1 LTAYTA
7 DSIKVLKGLEGVRKR
22 PSMYIAGTGSDGY
35 HQLLREILDNA
46 VDEALAG
53 YASEIVVTLHG
64 DGSASVIDN
73 GRGVP
78 VDVMKGEGRPAIE
91 VIYSELHAGGKF
103 EEGAYKV
110 SGGLHGVGASV
121 VNALSD
127 WMLVDVYREGKNYRI
142 KFGRGR
148 VLEPLCEVG
157 PAPKGMRGTRVHFM
171 PDQTVFEAEVRFDYS
186 KVRRR
191 MREVSFLAGGLKII
205 LKDERSG
212 KEEVFQDKGG
222 VASFAKA
229 LAEGQEFIYDKP
241 ILLTGKVDEVE
252 IDVGLIHT
260 TGYLGEQLAYA
271 NMIATRDG
279 GTHLSGFRAA
289 YTRALNQY
297 AKKANLS
304 KNGQAQPTGEDLLEG
319 LFAVISVKLPQP
331 QFEGQTKGKL
341 LNPEAQSATAQV
353 VYEKL
358 AEYLEENPRIGK
370 LIFEKAT
377 RAAQARE
384 AARKARDLVRRA
396 NPLENDELPG
406 KLADCQAEDPA
417 VSEIYIVEGDS
428 AGGCLAGD
436 TRIPLASGLTKTMR
450 ELADDWELGIQH
462 FGYATNE
469 TGDIRIVA
477 LIEPRLTKR
486 QAAMVEVVLDNGAR
500 IRCTP
505 DHPFRLR
512 DGSYQSASELWPG
525 QSLVPFKTRLTQEDE
540 LPGPGYEMVWMNG
553 RGEWNHTHHL
563 ADLYNLLTGV
573 YTRQAGNT
581 RHHLDFNKL
590 NNDPRNIRRMFW
602 RDHQRLHAEL
612 AGEMAK
618 RLWQD
623 PAYRERKLRQLSE
636 QAIRQWQNPA
646 YRKYKREQV
655 RLQRQDQ
662 ALNEKLVQGFQEWFA
677 ALTPD
682 EYAAY
687 CERMRELQAAYWAD
701 PAHRREQAQRTRQF
715 FEEHSE
721 ARDARQ
727 AAALRQ
733 WEEIE
738 LRAWR
743 AEKTREQWRDEAYR
757 CQHSAA
763 VSEWWQAHPEH
774 REKIVAAR
782 QRQWGDADE
791 REKVLSAL
799 ARWRETTSV
808 TVKRARIRAGH
819 RLKALLLLS
828 QVLDSRNVQ
837 QAYERLRLQT
847 APTAPRYDRLVKDYF
862 AGDESRLLEAA
873 ANVNCKVVAV
883 RSLAETA
890 DVYDLT
896 VEGYHNFALA
906 AGVFVHNSAK
916 QGRER
921 RFQAILPLKGKI
933 LNVEKAQLG
942 KILKNAEI
950 RAMVAAI
957 GAGLDGTGDEQHFNL
972 ELVRYHRIIIMTD
985 ADVDGSHI
993 RTLLLTFFYRYMR
1006 PIIDAGYLY
1015 IAQPPLYGVKFGRDK
1030 ELNYVFSDVDLQ
1042 LLLKQHSGRKAEI
1055 QRFKGL
1061 GEMNPE
1067 QLWETTMNPETRLL
1081 KRVTIEDAL
1090 EASETFEMLM
1100 GSEVPPRREFI
1111 EQNAHLAQLD
1121 V

>member
-1 LTAYTA
+1 MTAYTA

-64 DGSASVIDN
+64 DGSASVLDN

-78 VDVMKGEGRPAIE
+78 VDVMKGEGRVAIE
-91 VIYSELHAGGKF
+91 VIYSELHAGGRF

-127 WMLVDVYREGKNYRI
+127 WMVVDVYREGKSYRI

-157 PAPKGMRGTRVHFM
+157 PAPKGARGTLVHFM
-171 PDQTVFEAEVRFDYS
+171 PDATIFEAEVRFDYS

-191 MREVSFLAGGLKII
+191 IREVSFLAGGLKII

-212 KEEVFQDKGG
+212 KEEMFQDKGG

-229 LAEGQEFIYDKP
+229 LAEGQEFVYDKP

-252 IDVGLIHT
+252 VDVGLIHT

-289 YTRALNQY
+289 YTRALNQHG
-297 AKKANLS
+297 KKANLS

-396 NPLENDELPG
+396 NPLESDELPG

-428 AGGCLAGD
+428 AGG
-436 TRIPLASGLTKTMR
+436 
-450 ELADDWELGIQH
+450 
-462 FGYATNE
+462 
-469 TGDIRIVA
+469 
-477 LIEPRLTKR
+477 
-486 QAAMVEVVLDNGAR
+486 
-500 IRCTP
+500 
-505 DHPFRLR
+505 
-512 DGSYQSASELWPG
+512 
-525 QSLVPFKTRLTQEDE
+525 
-540 LPGPGYEMVWMNG
+540 
-553 RGEWNHTHHL
+553 
-563 ADLYNLLTGV
+563 
-573 YTRQAGNT
+573 
-581 RHHLDFNKL
+581 
-590 NNDPRNIRRMFW
+590 
-602 RDHQRLHAEL
+602 
-612 AGEMAK
+612 
-618 RLWQD
+618 
-623 PAYRERKLRQLSE
+623 
-636 QAIRQWQNPA
+636 
-646 YRKYKREQV
+646 
-655 RLQRQDQ
+655 
-662 ALNEKLVQGFQEWFA
+662 
-677 ALTPD
+677 
-682 EYAAY
+682 
-687 CERMRELQAAYWAD
+687 
-701 PAHRREQAQRTRQF
+701 
-715 FEEHSE
+715 
-721 ARDARQ
+721 
-727 AAALRQ
+727 
-733 WEEIE
+733 
-738 LRAWR
+738 
-743 AEKTREQWRDEAYR
+743 
-757 CQHSAA
+757 
-763 VSEWWQAHPEH
+763 
-774 REKIVAAR
+774 
-782 QRQWGDADE
+782 
-791 REKVLSAL
+791 
-799 ARWRETTSV
+799 
-808 TVKRARIRAGH
+808 
-819 RLKALLLLS
+819 
-828 QVLDSRNVQ
+828 
-837 QAYERLRLQT
+837 
-847 APTAPRYDRLVKDYF
+847 
-862 AGDESRLLEAA
+862 
-873 ANVNCKVVAV
+873 
-883 RSLAETA
+883 
-890 DVYDLT
+890 
-896 VEGYHNFALA
+896 
-906 AGVFVHNSAK
+906 SAK

-972 ELVRYHRIIIMTD
+972 ELVRYHRIILMSD

-993 RTLLLTFFYRYMR
+993 RILLLTFFYRYMR

-1030 ELNYVFSDVDLQ
+1030 ELTYVFSDTDLQ
-1042 LLLKQHSGRKAEI
+1042 QLLKRHSGRKAEI

-1067 QLWETTMNPETRLL
+1067 QLWETTMNPETRIL

>member
-1 LTAYTA
+1 MNAYTA
-7 DSIKVLKGLEGVRKR
+7 DNIKVLKGLEGVRKR
-22 PSMYIAGTGSDGY
+22 PSMYIAGTGNDGY

-53 YASEIVVTLHG
+53 YASEIVVALHS
-64 DGSASVIDN
+64 DGSASVLDN

-78 VDVMKGEGRPAIE
+78 VDIMKGEGRPAIE

-127 WMLVDVYREGKNYRI
+127 WMLVDVYREEKSYRI

-148 VLEPLCEVG
+148 VLEPLREVG
-157 PAPKGMRGTRVHFM
+157 LAPEGARGTRVQFM
-171 PDQTVFEAEVRFDYS
+171 PDANVFEAEVRFEYN

-191 MREVSFLAGGLKII
+191 IREVSFLAGGLKIV

-212 KEEVFQDKGG
+212 KEEVFQDRGG

-229 LAEGQEFIYDKP
+229 LAEGQEFVYDKP
-241 ILLTGKVDEVE
+241 ILLAGKVDEVE
-252 IDVGLIHT
+252 VDVGLIHT

-289 YTRALNQY
+289 YTRAMNQY
-297 AKKANLS
+297 AKKASLS
-304 KNGQAQPTGEDLLEG
+304 KNGQVQPTGEDLLEG
-319 LFAVISVKLPQP
+319 LFAVVSVKIPQP

-370 LIFEKAT
+370 LIYDKAT

-396 NPLENDELPG
+396 NPLESDELPG

-417 VSEIYIVEGDS
+417 VSEVYIVEGDS
-428 AGGCLAGD
+428 AGG
-436 TRIPLASGLTKTMR
+436 
-450 ELADDWELGIQH
+450 
-462 FGYATNE
+462 
-469 TGDIRIVA
+469 
-477 LIEPRLTKR
+477 
-486 QAAMVEVVLDNGAR
+486 
-500 IRCTP
+500 
-505 DHPFRLR
+505 
-512 DGSYQSASELWPG
+512 
-525 QSLVPFKTRLTQEDE
+525 
-540 LPGPGYEMVWMNG
+540 
-553 RGEWNHTHHL
+553 
-563 ADLYNLLTGV
+563 
-573 YTRQAGNT
+573 
-581 RHHLDFNKL
+581 
-590 NNDPRNIRRMFW
+590 
-602 RDHQRLHAEL
+602 
-612 AGEMAK
+612 
-618 RLWQD
+618 
-623 PAYRERKLRQLSE
+623 
-636 QAIRQWQNPA
+636 
-646 YRKYKREQV
+646 
-655 RLQRQDQ
+655 
-662 ALNEKLVQGFQEWFA
+662 
-677 ALTPD
+677 
-682 EYAAY
+682 
-687 CERMRELQAAYWAD
+687 
-701 PAHRREQAQRTRQF
+701 
-715 FEEHSE
+715 
-721 ARDARQ
+721 
-727 AAALRQ
+727 
-733 WEEIE
+733 
-738 LRAWR
+738 
-743 AEKTREQWRDEAYR
+743 
-757 CQHSAA
+757 
-763 VSEWWQAHPEH
+763 
-774 REKIVAAR
+774 
-782 QRQWGDADE
+782 
-791 REKVLSAL
+791 
-799 ARWRETTSV
+799 
-808 TVKRARIRAGH
+808 
-819 RLKALLLLS
+819 
-828 QVLDSRNVQ
+828 
-837 QAYERLRLQT
+837 
-847 APTAPRYDRLVKDYF
+847 
-862 AGDESRLLEAA
+862 
-873 ANVNCKVVAV
+873 
-883 RSLAETA
+883 
-890 DVYDLT
+890 
-896 VEGYHNFALA
+896 
-906 AGVFVHNSAK
+906 SAK

-921 RFQAILPLKGKI
+921 RFQAILPLRGKI

-942 KILKNAEI
+942 KILKNTEI

-1030 ELNYVFSDVDLQ
+1030 ELSYLFSDADLQ
-1042 LLLKQHSGRKAEI
+1042 RLLKQNSSRKAEI